1 MGDGAFSDAALR
13 GVWAALPLP
22 WGDGG
27 ELDHGLLREIVGR
40 YQVAGVDGV
49 YTTGTDGEFHVLEND
64 EFRRLVDAFAPA
76 VAAVGLPAQVGCS
89 WVNAEGVHQRAEYA
103 LAGGIGC
110 VQLALPFWEPLS
122 VGEAV
127 RFFADVGE
135 AFPELAIVHYNIAK
149 TGRFLTGAD
158 YRAILDV
165 APRLIGTKHTGGDVG
180 SLIDIVQ
187 ATPEL
192 RHFVVDG
199 QIVPGALFGAKGFY
213 SFLVNLN
220 PRFTVELWRDCERG
234 DWAEAARKRMLV
246 DAFFR
251 EWLSDVGPVTA
262 SPALA
267 KLAARVG
274 IAPEMPLH
282 VRPPYQAATEEHVTV
297 LRRLLSERYDELR
310 YDV

>member
-1 MGDGAFSDAALR
+1 MGDGTFDEVSLR
-13 GVWAALPLP
+13 GVWAALALP

-27 ELDHGLLREIVGR
+27 ALDCGLIREVVGR
-40 YQVAGVDGV
+40 YQAAGVNGV
-49 YTTGTDGEFHVLEND
+49 YTTGTDGELHVLELD
-64 EFRRLVDAFAPA
+64 GFRRLVDAFVPA
-76 VAAVGLPAQVGCS
+76 VAAAGLPAQVGCT
-89 WVNAEGVHQRAEYA
+89 WVNAEGVHRRAEYA
-103 LAGGIGC
+103 RAQGIGC

-122 VGEAV
+122 VDEAV
-127 RFFADVGE
+127 RFFADFGE
-135 AFPELAIVHYNIAK
+135 AFPELALVHYNIAK

-158 YRAILDV
+158 YRAVLDV
-165 APRLIGTKHTGGDVG
+165 APTLIGTKQTGGDVG
-180 SLIDIVQ
+180 SLIEVVQ

-234 DWAEAARKRMLV
+234 DWVEAARKRMLV
-246 DAFFR
+246 ESFFR
-251 EWLSDVGPVTA
+251 DWLSDVGPVTA

-282 VRPPYQAATEEHVTV
+282 VRSPYRAATEAQVTA
-297 LRRLLSERYDELR
+297 LRRLLREGYGELCYDA
-310 YDV
+310 